1 MHTDARGSFTEVL
14 RGEGFGQLSVNVSRP
29 GQVKGN
35 HWHHSKVEKFVVV
48 HGHGLIQ
55 QRRVGLD
62 AEGRPYPVVNREVS
76 GAHLEVVETIPG
88 YTHNL
93 VNLSPT
99 DDLVTLIWCNEPFD
113 PARPDTYAEP
123 VEN

>member
-1 MHTDARGSFTEVL
+1 MNVDERGSFTEML
-14 RGEGFGQLSVNVSRP
+14 RSEKCGQVSVNISKP
-29 GQVKGN
+29 GIVKGN

-62 AEGRPYPVVNREVS
+62 ADGRPYPVVNREVS
-76 GAHLEVVETIPG
+76 GDHLEVVETIPG